1 LSAGARLDR
10 RRLADERGEGSLE
23 VVLVMPA
30 VILPVA
36 LVIQFAL
43 WAHATQVAIAA
54 AQDGAQAARL
64 QGASA
69 EAGQARALDFLS
81 QAAPRL
87 IASPVV
93 TATRDAE
100 VATVTVRGAVASLV
114 PGLQLTVQEEA
125 RATVERFRPQT
136 TSP

>member
-1 LSAGARLDR
+1 MSPRARRGR
-10 RRLADERGEGSLE
+10 RGVGEERGEGSLE

-30 VILPVA
+30 VIGLIV

-43 WAHATQVAIAA
+43 WAHAAQVAIAA

-69 EAGQARALDFLS
+69 EAGRARALDFLS
-81 QAAPRL
+81 QAAPTL

-93 TATRDAE
+93 TATRGPE
-100 VATVTVRGAVASLV
+100 VATVTVRGSVASIV
-114 PGLQLTVQEEA
+114 PGLHLSVEEAA
-125 RATVERFRPQT
+125 RATVERFRPEAAN
-136 TSP
+136 P